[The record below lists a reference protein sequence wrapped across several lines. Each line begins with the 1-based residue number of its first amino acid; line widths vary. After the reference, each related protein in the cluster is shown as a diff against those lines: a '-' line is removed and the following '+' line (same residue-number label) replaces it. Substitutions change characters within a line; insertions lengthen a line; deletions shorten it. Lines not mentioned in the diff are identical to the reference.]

1 MTTETLIEANALS
14 RQYGDRS
21 AVDNV
26 SFTIHRG
33 EIVTFL
39 GPNGAGK
46 STLTQ
51 ILSGVLAPSSGNVRL
66 AGYDMHEQP
75 LQAKRHLGYLPEQ
88 PPLYDDCTVDEYL
101 IYCGRLRGITP
112 AQLSTA
118 LTACKQTC
126 GLADTGKRLLSNLSK
141 GYRQR
146 VGIAQAIIHQPDV
159 IILDE
164 PSSGVDPNQMIEIRE
179 LIRSLGTG
187 HAVILSTH
195 MLAEAQ
201 DISDR
206 ILIMH
211 TGHLVFD
218 QALTSLTEPLEQTY
232 LNLTGKSSHG
242 SAAA

>member
-1 MTTETLIEANALS
+1 MTTDTLIEAHALS
-14 RQYGDRS
+14 RHYGGRT
-21 AVDNV
+21 AVNNV
-26 SFTIHRG
+26 SFTLQRG

-46 STLTQ
+46 STLMQ
-51 ILSGVLAPSSGNVRL
+51 ILSGVLAPSSGTVRL
-66 AGYDMHEQP
+66 AGHDILEQP
-75 LQAKRHLGYLPEQ
+75 LSAKRHLGYLPEQ

-101 IYCGRLRGITP
+101 LYCGRLRGLNA
-112 AQLSTA
+112 AQLSEA
-118 LTACKQTC
+118 LDLCKQRC
-126 GLADTGKRLLSNLSK
+126 GLVDAGKRLLANLSK

-179 LIRSLGTG
+179 LIRSLGSDHG
-187 HAVILSTH
+187 VILSTH
-195 MLAEAQ
+195 MLNEAQ

-206 ILIMH
+206 ILIMQA
-211 TGHLVFD
+211 GHLVFD
-218 QALTSLTEPLEQTY
+218 QPLATVTEPLEQVY
-232 LNLTGKSSHG
+232 LNLTGTSSHG